1 MIRFWNGNFCSSY
14 RAPTSPPPR
23 CILCGLSQYIQAH
36 TAVVAAIARA
46 GTVASI
52 ARAGTVTFIAR
63 AGTVASV
70 AAAVL
75 GFAA

>member
-1 MIRFWNGNFCSSY
+1 MGEGTAASACKHARSVWNFCS
-14 RAPTSPPPR
+14 R
-23 CILCGLSQYIQAH
+23 ILCGLSQYIQAH
-36 TAVVAAIARA
+36 TAAIARA

>member
-1 MIRFWNGNFCSSY
+1 MGEGTAASACKHARSVWNFCS
-14 RAPTSPPPR
+14 R
-23 CILCGLSQYIQAH
+23 ILCGLSQYIQAH

-63 AGTVASV
+63 AGPVASV

-75 GFAA
+75 GVAA